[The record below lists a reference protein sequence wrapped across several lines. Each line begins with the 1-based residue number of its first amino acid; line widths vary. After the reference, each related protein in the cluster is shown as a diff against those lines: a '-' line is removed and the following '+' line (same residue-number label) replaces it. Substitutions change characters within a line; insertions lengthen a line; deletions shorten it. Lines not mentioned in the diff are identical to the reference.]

1 MLSNPKDIIRLQ
13 HIFDAILEIENYTS
27 KADFSDFEKNSMMLH
42 ASVRQLEIIGEAS
55 NHLSKEILKTYQ
67 TVEWKQIIGFRN
79 LLIHEYFGVDITV
92 VWNVIQFDLPH
103 LKKEIIKIILDLKK
117 NKQENEPRN

>member
-1 MLSNPKDIIRLQ
+1 MPSNPKDLIRLQ
-13 HIFDAILEIENYTS
+13 HILDAIEEIEKYTLEVS
-27 KADFSDFEKNSMMLH
+27 FSDFEQNSMMLH

-55 NHLSKEILKTYQ
+55 NHLSNEIIATYQ

-79 LLIHEYFGVDITV
+79 LLIHEYFGVDIAV

-103 LKKEIIKIILDLKK
+103 LKNEIITIISDFKK
-117 NKQENEPRN
+117 

>member
-1 MLSNPKDIIRLQ
+1 MPNNPKDFIRLQ
-13 HIFDAILEIENYTS
+13 HIFDAIEEVEKYTS
-27 KADFSDFEKNSMMLH
+27 DVSFSDFEQNSMMLH

-55 NHLSKEILKTYQ
+55 NHLSKEIIATYQ

-79 LLIHEYFGVDITV
+79 LLIHEYFGVDIAV

-103 LKKEIIKIILDLKK
+103 LKNEIIIIISDLKN
-117 NKQENEPRN
+117 NK